1 MAQISFTYPT
11 TGLTISVS
19 VTNKTTNIV
28 DFIGNAIEVGTT
40 WVYVYTFTEAA
51 TTDYAY
57 VATTVGY
64 SAMSWII
71 YQDSV
76 SGGGWLTPTQE
87 AQLASTVKTG
97 DAIIN
102 LWDILIPL

>member
-1 MAQISFTYPT
+1 MAQISFTYPA
-11 TGLTISVS
+11 TGLTISVT

-28 DFIGNAIEVGTT
+28 DFIGNAIEIGST

-57 VATTVGY
+57 VATSVWY
-64 SAMSWII
+64 SSLNGII
-71 YQDSV
+71 YQDSF
-76 SGGGWLTPTQE
+76 SSGWLTPTQE
-87 AQLASTVKTG
+87 AQLASTVKTW

-102 LWDILIPL
+102 LGDISIPL